1 MSDRR
6 KIVIFIVV
14 LLAVVVFIIRI
25 NIPCKFYQLPF
36 IYGVIRHVEQ
46 TEIPKK
52 IILDDDSAIFNKDDE
67 LFEFRK
73 ASIDFSNR
81 KAELSLYIYDQNQEQ
96 IFNLIVAEVSEYLV
110 EHPNAFLN
118 ECMIDISLFDMG
130 HDVIK
135 ARNYNADGQANNKP
149 YTFTIFSEE

>member
-6 KIVIFIVV
+6 RIVIFIVV

-25 NIPCKFYQLPF
+25 NIPCKLYQLPF
-36 IYGVIRHVEQ
+36 LYGVICHVEQ
-46 TEIPKK
+46 TEIPEEML
-52 IILDDDSAIFNKDDE
+52 INKDDE
-67 LFEFRK
+67 LFEIRK
-73 ASIDFSNR
+73 ASIDFSNN

-118 ECMIDISLFDMG
+118 ECRIDITLFDMG
-130 HDVIK
+130 RDVIK

-149 YTFTIFSEE
+149 YTFTVFSEE